1 MSKKPKNARTSL
13 IYDFKMVAKI
23 WKLEPAIIIWAGLW
37 ALCWAAIDSTA
48 VYFRNA
54 LFNALDVSDHFMDVA
69 VFIFVLAAVYVF
81 FFIPD
86 HIYNHLILPVIDRRL
101 RVKMHAELYKKAQS
115 MDIACYDDPDF
126 YNEFVWAMRESDG
139 HAMAVLGSFFS
150 IIHRVIATTAITGLM
165 LSINVAVGII
175 IFAGVLLSFFVDL
188 FADRFWLKRS
198 YELNPMWRRQ
208 DYVARTFYLSD
219 YAKEMRTSRAPEMLT
234 RDYDETTEKRIKVQI
249 RYGRIFTLIYGI
261 GYNLSRRV
269 TYYATIL
276 IMLGELVNGG
286 IFIGGFAAAIT
297 ALTMLQ
303 SILTRLAESIVE
315 LPKHALYLEKYFT
328 FLEHENKMTSG
339 DARVPDFETL
349 TFEHV
354 SFAYT
359 DAKTDEEKA
368 LQEAIRLQ
376 ELKSQGRRPDDI
388 DIPPQT
394 ERPRVLRDVSFT
406 IRRGDKIAIVGYN
419 GAGKTTLIKLMMRL
433 YDPTEGRILYN
444 GRDIREYDL
453 AAYRDR
459 IGAVFQDYRIFDATL
474 AENVLG
480 GAFDGTPETEA
491 RIRKALDEA
500 TFTDRLATMEKGIHT
515 PLGRDIDKDG
525 VNLSGGEAQK
535 VAIARVFI
543 RPYDLIIM
551 DEPSSALDPMAEYE
565 LNHSILNAADE
576 QNRTVIFISHRL
588 STTRFAGRILLFAD
602 GCLCEEGD
610 HETLMALDGKYAE
623 MFRLQA
629 EKYRRGEENGT

>member
-1 MSKKPKNARTSL
+1 MSRQTGKTPRASL
-13 IYDFKMVAKI
+13 IYDFKMIAKI
-23 WKLEPAIIIWAGLW
+23 WRLEPAIIILAGVW
-37 ALCWAAIDSTA
+37 ALAWAAIDSAA

-54 LFNALDVSDHFMDVA
+54 LFNALDVSDNFMDA
-69 VFIFVLAAVYVF
+69 AIFIFVLAAVYLF

-86 HIYNHLILPVIDRRL
+86 HIYNLLILPIITRRL
-101 RVKMHAELYKKAQS
+101 QTKMHAELYEKAQS

-126 YNEFVWAMRESDG
+126 YNEFVWAMRESDN
-139 HAMAVLGSFFS
+139 HAMATLGAVFS
-150 IIHRVIATTAITGLM
+150 IIHRTIATTAITGLM
-165 LSINVAVGII
+165 LSINVAVGVI

-188 FADRFWLKRS
+188 VAERFWVKLS
-198 YELNPMWRRQ
+198 YESNPLWRRA
-208 DYVARTFYLSD
+208 DYVSRTFYLSE

-234 RDYDETTEKRIKVQI
+234 RDYDETADQQVKLRR

-276 IMLGELVNGG
+276 IMLGELVKGNVL
-286 IFIGGFAAAIT
+286 IGGFAAAIT

-303 SILTRLAESIVE
+303 SILTQLAEAVVE

-328 FLEHENKMTSG
+328 FLEHENRLTSG
-339 DARVPDFETL
+339 DAPVPAFESL

-354 SFAYT
+354 SFAY
-359 DAKTDEEKA
+359 ASVKTEAETA
-368 LQEAIRLQ
+368 LQEAIRVR
-376 ELKSQGRRPDDI
+376 ELKEQGRTLDDLDPVEEKERPD
-388 DIPPQT
+388 
-394 ERPRVLRDVSFT
+394 VLRDVSFT
-406 IRRGDKIAIVGYN
+406 IRRGEKVAIVGYN

-444 GRDIREYDL
+444 GRDIREYRL
-453 AAYRDR
+453 EEYRDR
-459 IGAVFQDYRIFDATL
+459 IGAVFQDYRIFAATV

-480 GAFDGTPETEA
+480 GAHDGSEETAA
-491 RIRKALDEA
+491 RVRDALDSA
-500 TFTDRLATMEKGIHT
+500 TFSERLATLEKGVDT
-515 PLGRDIDKDG
+515 PLCRDLDPTG

-535 VAIARVFI
+535 VAIARVFV

-551 DEPSSALDPMAEYE
+551 DEPSSALDPVAEYE
-565 LNHSILNAADE
+565 LNHSILHAADA
-576 QNRTVIFISHRL
+576 QRRTVIFISHRL

-602 GCLCEEGD
+602 GALAEEGSHD
-610 HETLMALDGKYAE
+610 DLLLRDGKYAE

-629 EKYRRGEENGT
+629 EKYRRGEE